1 MTKHEL
7 GIWQKLTS
15 ESETNLEAR
24 IKFDNLI
31 NNKMNTQFK
40 TLRGRRILIEVPV
53 RKESSIKLSEKDE
66 DALMYEAMKQW
77 NRLTVYAIGDKVE
90 EIAVGD
96 SVYIPT
102 GQLEH
107 AEKVDIDGSV
117 KLMFNEMDIAIIW

>member
-1 MTKHEL
+1 
-7 GIWQKLTS
+7 
-15 ESETNLEAR
+15 
-24 IKFDNLI
+24 
-31 NNKMNTQFK
+31 MNPFK

-53 RKESSIKLSEKDE
+53 KKESVITLSEKDK

-96 SVYIPT
+96 SVYIPVP
-102 GQLEH
+102 QLEQ

-117 KLMFNEMDIAIIW
+117 KLMLNEMDIAIIW

>member
-1 MTKHEL
+1 
-7 GIWQKLTS
+7 
-15 ESETNLEAR
+15 
-24 IKFDNLI
+24 
-31 NNKMNTQFK
+31 MNPFK

-53 RKESSIKLSEKDE
+53 KKESVITLSEKDQ

-77 NRLTVYAIGDKVE
+77 NKLTVYAIGDKVE

-96 SVYIPT
+96 LVYIPVP
-102 GQLEH
+102 QLEQ

>member
-1 MTKHEL
+1 
-7 GIWQKLTS
+7 
-15 ESETNLEAR
+15 
-24 IKFDNLI
+24 
-31 NNKMNTQFK
+31 MNPFK

-53 RKESSIKLSEKDE
+53 KKESVITLSEKDQ

-77 NRLTVYAIGDKVE
+77 NKLTVYAIGDKVE

-96 SVYIPT
+96 SVYIPVP
-102 GQLEH
+102 QLEQ

>member
-1 MTKHEL
+1 M
-7 GIWQKLTS
+7 S
-15 ESETNLEAR
+15 P
-24 IKFDNLI
+24 
-31 NNKMNTQFK
+31 FK

-53 RKESSIKLSEKDE
+53 KKESVITLSEKDK

-90 EIAVGD
+90 DVKVGDVVYIAV
-96 SVYIPT
+96 

-117 KLMFNEMDIAIIW
+117 KLMLNEMDIAIIW

>member
-1 MTKHEL
+1 
-7 GIWQKLTS
+7 
-15 ESETNLEAR
+15 
-24 IKFDNLI
+24 
-31 NNKMNTQFK
+31 MNPFK

-53 RKESSIKLSEKDE
+53 KKESVITLSEKDK

-77 NRLTVYAIGDKVE
+77 NKLTVYAIGDKVE

-96 SVYIPT
+96 LVYIPVP
-102 GQLEH
+102 QLEQ

>member
-1 MTKHEL
+1 
-7 GIWQKLTS
+7 
-15 ESETNLEAR
+15 
-24 IKFDNLI
+24 
-31 NNKMNTQFK
+31 MNPFK

-53 RKESSIKLSEKDE
+53 KKESVITLSEKDN

-77 NRLTVYAIGDKVE
+77 NKLTVYAVGDKVE

-96 SVYIPT
+96 SVYIPVP
-102 GQLEH
+102 QLEQ